1 MHQKTPQSVK
11 RSQKTTKMLRDIE
24 RELNSI
30 SNTKTLTPQMRRK
43 VRELQKIHT
52 NLKATYA
59 EYVNMA
65 VKKDVNSMFRHVLKK
80 VQPRQ
85 RKTV

>member
-11 RSQKTTKMLRDIE
+11 RSQKTTKMLHDVE
-24 RELNSI
+24 RELSTL
-30 SNTKTLTPQMRRK
+30 STKSMTPQMRRK

-52 NLKATYA
+52 NLQATYA
-59 EYVNMA
+59 EYMNMA

-80 VQPRQ
+80 VQPRP
-85 RKTV
+85 RRTV

>member
-1 MHQKTPQSVK
+1 MQNKTPQSIK

-24 RELNSI
+24 RELTSL
-30 SNTKTLTPQMRRK
+30 SKKTMTPQMRRK

-52 NLKATYA
+52 DLKATYA

-65 VKKDVNSMFRHVLKK
+65 VKKDVDSMFRHVLKK
-80 VQPRQ
+80 V
-85 RKTV
+85 KTSRR